1 MSAPN
6 ERAELRGA
14 QEAHGESLDEGA
26 RAAGRGHVDGVPQ
39 DEEEQVRRVAER
51 RLNVAEHPH
60 EREQQRAERRLR
72 RPVVEP
78 RPARRRDRL
87 GPLREEARDAAKRV

>member
-6 ERAELRGA
+6 LRAELRGA

-26 RAAGRGHVDGVPQ
+26 RAAGRRRVDGVPQ

-60 EREQQRAERRLR
+60 EREQ
-72 RPVVEP
+72 
-78 RPARRRDRL
+78 
-87 GPLREEARDAAKRV
+87 